1 MYCLFIVTPHNASTS
16 ELQQFLY
23 VNHVDCEVVCDPFS
37 GIQRVQE
44 QHFDL
49 IILDAEACNAGIDRA
64 IRLLKGCDPYTRI
77 IVKTNTNTRDLET
90 LVRKEQVF
98 YYHVNSL
105 GVNDLQIAVKSALQ
119 LSGTV

>member
-1 MYCLFIVTPHNASTS
+1 MYCLFIVTTQNVSNA
-16 ELQQFLY
+16 ELEQFLH
-23 VNHVDCEVVCDPFS
+23 VNHVDCEIVNNAFT

-49 IILDAEACNAGIDRA
+49 IILDAEACSAGIDRA

-77 IVKTNTNTRDLET
+77 IVKTNINTRDL
-90 LVRKEQVF
+90 VSSGRKEQGF

-105 GVNDLQIAVKSALQ
+105 GMTDLQIAVKSALQ
-119 LSGTV
+119 LSGTL